1 MFNLINLIYVS
12 ILLLNMPFFKRKEK
26 KKTQPTIPRD
36 VLLRSKLVRN
46 PNVKWDKRDDGSIL
60 LRIPLPKQKPGL
72 FSGFIKQPEEKKIQL
87 DEIGGYVW
95 ELSDGTKTV
104 DEVINLLAEKFKL
117 HRREIEA
124 SFMVY
129 LKTLMQKRLV
139 GLILPE
145 GFVEKIRKKHET
157 QQNKEK
163 AKRDQKI

>member
-1 MFNLINLIYVS
+1 
-12 ILLLNMPFFKRKEK
+12 MPFFKRKEK

-36 VLLRSKLVRN
+36 VLLRSKIIRN
-46 PNVKWDKRDDGSIL
+46 PNIKWDKKEDGSVI

-95 ELSDGTKTV
+95 ELSDGSKTV
-104 DEVINLLAEKFKL
+104 NEVINLLAEKFKL

-129 LKTLMQKRLV
+129 LKTLMQKKLV

-145 GFVEKIRKKHET
+145 DFIKELQKNNKKN
-157 QQNKEK
+157 QKNN
-163 AKRDQKI
+163 QKI